1 MSNNQVNRRSKG
13 EKTRLKIL
21 IAAIEVIAVS
31 GIKGTT
37 HRAVAAKANTQLSLT
52 TYYFKDIKELIRE
65 AISLSSK
72 TILNSTQDEWSQV
85 FTLLDKFDAATLRKV
100 SVKEDIC
107 KQLSSIAA
115 NHMYENIINNPTSLA
130 VEQVFFTEMLYSEEL
145 KDLANK
151 HISSLLIPFTRFATY
166 FNKVDPEIDGEL
178 TVIAI
183 TRIQYKYLATPKDE
197 VNFDELH
204 RLIKRQISWV
214 MGLKR
219 Q

>member
-1 MSNNQVNRRSKG
+1 MSTSQVNRRSKG

-21 IAAIEVIAVS
+21 LAAIEVIAVS

-72 TILNSTQDEWSQV
+72 TILNSTQEEWNQV
-85 FTLLDKFDAATLRKV
+85 FTLLNSFDAATLRKI
-100 SVKEDIC
+100 SVKEEVC
-107 KQLSSIAA
+107 KQLSIVAA
-115 NHMYENIINNPTSLA
+115 KHMYDNIIHNPTSLA

-145 KDLANK
+145 KDLANV
-151 HISSLLIPFTRFATY
+151 HISSLLVPFTRFASY
-166 FNKVDPEIDGEL
+166 FNKVDAEIDAEL
-178 TVIAI
+178 LVIII
-183 TRIQYKYLATPKDE
+183 TRLQYKYLGTPKDE
-197 VNFDELH
+197 VNYDELH
-204 RLIKRQISWV
+204 RLIKRQISWI

>member
-1 MSNNQVNRRSKG
+1 MSTAQVNRRSKG

-21 IAAIEVIAVS
+21 HAAIEIIAEY

-52 TYYFKDIKELIRE
+52 TYYFKDIKELVRE
-65 AISLSSK
+65 AITLSSDI
-72 TILNSTQDEWSQV
+72 ILNSTQDEWHQV
-85 FTLLDKFDAATLRKV
+85 FTLLKSFDAVTLRKV
-100 SVKEDIC
+100 SVKEAIC
-107 KQLSSIAA
+107 KELSQIAA
-115 NHMYENIINNPTSLA
+115 DHMYRNIINNRTTLA

-145 KDLANK
+145 KDLAK
-151 HISSLLIPFTRFATY
+151 EHINALLIPFTRFASF

-178 TVIAI
+178 MLIAI
-183 TRIQYKYLATPKDE
+183 TRLQYKYLGTPKDE
-197 VNFDELH
+197 VNSEELH
-204 RLIKRQISWV
+204 KLIKRQISWI